1 MPRSTLLGGVV
12 FLLAIS
18 CAPAWSQQRITVPN
32 APLGESDEN
41 IQQQREMQQK
51 LEKMRQKKRYE
62 DMKRDSEKL
71 LELAT
76 ELKEYVDK
84 TGENVLSLEVVRKA
98 EQMEKLA
105 HKVKQN
111 MRGE

>member
-1 MPRSTLLGGVV
+1 MPRSTLLGGFA

-18 CAPAWSQQRITVPN
+18 CAPAWAQQRITVPN
-32 APLGESDEN
+32 PPLGETNES
-41 IQQQREMQQK
+41 IQQQKEMQQK

-62 DMKRDSEKL
+62 DMKRDSQKL

-76 ELKEYVDK
+76 ELNQYVDK
-84 TGENVLSLEVVRKA
+84 TGENVLSMEVVRKA

-105 HKVKQN
+105 RRVKEN
-111 MRGE
+111 MRGD